1 MQAGRTL
8 PTSLRSRL
16 MRDNGGE
23 IEVDGYPSD
32 DATWSLHPVW
42 DRSDS
47 GRTARTANH
56 IERGRRVSRRAGG

>member
-1 MQAGRTL
+1 MQLDRTL

-42 DRSDS
+42 GRSD
-47 GRTARTANH
+47 RRRIARTANH
-56 IERGRRVSRRAGG
+56 FERGGRVSRRAGG